1 MKNIWNYLFYTG
13 FLPFII
19 PVLMAL
25 YSMSVESWNFFDW
38 ILLYSIIY
46 WPTYIVG
53 IILILIAVRKRKKS
67 EEK

>member
-1 MKNIWNYLFYTG
+1 MKKIWNYLFYVG

-25 YSMSVESWNFFDW
+25 YSMSVEPWNFFDW
-38 ILLYSIIY
+38 ILLYSVIY

>member
-38 ILLYSIIY
+38 ILLYSVIY

-53 IILILIAVRKRKKS
+53 IILILVAVRKRKNA

>member
-1 MKNIWNYLFYTG
+1 VKKIWNYLFYVG

-19 PVLMAL
+19 PVFMAL

-38 ILLYSIIY
+38 ILLYSVIY

-53 IILILIAVRKRKKS
+53 IILILVAVRKRKNS

>member
-38 ILLYSIIY
+38 ILLYSVIY

>member
-38 ILLYSIIY
+38 ILLYSVIY

-53 IILILIAVRKRKKS
+53 IILILIAVRKRKNRD
-67 EEK
+67 EK

>member
-1 MKNIWNYLFYTG
+1 VKNIWNYLFYAG

-25 YSMSVESWNFFDW
+25 YSISVESWNFFDW
-38 ILLYSIIY
+38 ILLYSVIY

-53 IILILIAVRKRKKS
+53 IILILIAVRKRKNS

>member
-1 MKNIWNYLFYTG
+1 MKNIWNYLFYAG

-38 ILLYSIIY
+38 ILLYSVIY

>member
-1 MKNIWNYLFYTG
+1 VKNIWNYLFYAG

-19 PVLMAL
+19 PVFMAL

-38 ILLYSIIY
+38 ILLYSVIY

-53 IILILIAVRKRKKS
+53 IILILVAVRKRKNS

>member
-1 MKNIWNYLFYTG
+1 VKKIWNYLFYVG

-19 PVLMAL
+19 PVFMAL

-38 ILLYSIIY
+38 ILLYSVIY

-53 IILILIAVRKRKKS
+53 IILILVAVRKRKNKD
-67 EEK
+67 KK

>member
-1 MKNIWNYLFYTG
+1 VKNIWNYLFYAG

-38 ILLYSIIY
+38 ILLYSVIY

-53 IILILIAVRKRKKS
+53 IILILIAVRKRKNS

>member
-1 MKNIWNYLFYTG
+1 MKNIWNYLFYAG
-13 FLPFII
+13 FLPFLI

-38 ILLYSIIY
+38 ILLYSVIY

-53 IILILIAVRKRKKS
+53 IILILIAVRKRKNS